1 MNQRVGADQI
11 AHIYGSGRADGRE
24 RIQSGAL
31 LLRLLRYLTPFR
43 LQLMGALVLV
53 IITALVQA
61 IGPALIA
68 RAIDVNITQ
77 KDLQGLTK
85 TMLLLLGVYVVGLAS
100 QSGQGYLIG
109 WIGQRFLA
117 QLRVQIFDKIQSL
130 PLAFFDQNKAGDLMS
145 RLVNDIQTINQLLSQ
160 GITQVI
166 GSVFSL
172 VGIIIAMMVLSLPL
186 AAASFLVLP
195 VMIWVTVL
203 FARRSGVAFRKT
215 RTVLGIVSSELEEE
229 LAGVRVAQAYNRTE
243 ANIQHFAEHNAA
255 NRDVNVQAVIVTS
268 AFTPSIDM
276 LSTLATVIVAAFGG
290 WLVVNNKLQVGIVV
304 AFFIYVQQF
313 FRPIQIISNIYTQ
326 MQSAF
331 AGAERIFDLIDT
343 PLQQKDSPDAQ
354 VLPPIEGRVVFDH
367 VNFSY
372 AAKPD
377 PTNLVLR
384 DINLIAEQGQTIAL
398 VGETGAGKSTMVN
411 LIPRFYDVTSGKML
425 IDGFDTSDVTL
436 ASLRR
441 QIGFV
446 QQDTFLFSGTVADNI
461 RYGRLDATDAEVE
474 EAAKAVSVHD
484 FILSLPDGYKTKL
497 GERGTG
503 LSQGQRQLIAF
514 ARTVLAD
521 ARILI
526 LDEATSNID
535 TYTESLIQNA
545 LKKLLNGRTSFII
558 AHRLSTVRDADL
570 VLVVDKG
577 QIVERGTHDEL
588 LALGGRYAELYQRS
602 VPIDACKLA

>member
-1 MNQRVGADQI
+1 MNQRLAADQI
-11 AHIYGSGRADGRE
+11 THIYGSARGSGQE
-24 RIQSGAL
+24 PIQSGAL
-31 LLRLLRYLTPFR
+31 LRRLLRYLTPYC
-43 LQLMGALVLV
+43 LQLIGALVLV
-53 IITALVQA
+53 IISALVQA

-68 RAIDVNITQ
+68 RAIDLNIIQ
-77 KDLQGLTK
+77 KDYQGLTQ
-85 TMLLLLGVYVVGLAS
+85 TMLLLLGVYIVGLLS

-109 WIGQRFLA
+109 WVGQRFLA
-117 QLRVQIFDKIQSL
+117 LLRIRIFEKIQSL

-172 VGIIIAMMVLSLPL
+172 VGIIIAMFVLSLPL
-186 AAASFLVLP
+186 AAVSFLVLP
-195 VMIWVTVL
+195 VMVWITVL
-203 FARRSGVAFRKT
+203 FARRSGVAFRRT

-229 LAGVRVAQAYNRTE
+229 LTGVRVAQAFNRTE

-290 WLVVNNKLQVGIVV
+290 WLVVNHKIPVGIVV

-343 PLQQKDSPDAQ
+343 PLQQQDSPEAQ
-354 VLPPIEGRVVFDH
+354 VLPAVKGRVVFEH

-372 AAKPD
+372 NVKPD
-377 PTNLVLR
+377 PTNMVLH
-384 DINLIAEQGQTIAL
+384 DINLVAVEGQTIAL
-398 VGETGAGKSTMVN
+398 VGETGAGKSTLVN
-411 LIPRFYDVTSGKML
+411 LIPRFYDVTSGRVM
-425 IDGFDTSDVTL
+425 IDGYDTSDVTL

-461 RYGRLDATDAEVE
+461 RYGRLDATDTEVE

-484 FILSLPDGYKTKL
+484 FILALPEGYKTRL

-545 LKKLLNGRTSFII
+545 LERLLKGRTSFII
-558 AHRLSTVRDADL
+558 AHRLSTIRDADL

-588 LALGGRYAELYQRS
+588 LALGGRYAELYQRQF
-602 VPIDACKLA
+602 P

>member
-1 MNQRVGADQI
+1 MSQRLAADKI
-11 AHIYGSGRADGRE
+11 THIYGSSRGTGQE

-31 LLRLLRYLTPFR
+31 LRRLLSYLTPFR
-43 LQLMGALVLV
+43 MQLIGALVLV
-53 IITALVQA
+53 IISALVQA

-68 RAIDVNITQ
+68 RAIDLNIIL
-77 KDLQGLTK
+77 KDYQGLTQ
-85 TMLLLLGVYVVGLAS
+85 TMLLLLGVYIVGLLS

-109 WIGQRFLA
+109 WVGQRFLA
-117 QLRVQIFDKIQSL
+117 LLRIRIFEKIQSL

-172 VGIIIAMMVLSLPL
+172 VGIIIAMFVLSLPL
-186 AAASFLVLP
+186 AAVSFLVLP
-195 VMIWVTVL
+195 VMVWITVL
-203 FARRSGVAFRKT
+203 FARRSGVAFRRT

-229 LAGVRVAQAYNRTE
+229 LTGVRVAQAFNRTE

-290 WLVVNNKLQVGIVV
+290 WLVVNHKIAVGIVV

-343 PLQQKDSPDAQ
+343 PLQQQDSPEAQ
-354 VLPPIEGRVVFDH
+354 ILPPVEGRVVFEH

-372 AAKPD
+372 NVKPD
-377 PTNLVLR
+377 PTNMVLH
-384 DINLIAEQGQTIAL
+384 DINLVAGEGQTIAL
-398 VGETGAGKSTMVN
+398 VGETGAGKSTLVN
-411 LIPRFYDVTSGKML
+411 LIPRFYDATSGRVM
-425 IDGFDTSDVTL
+425 IDGYDTSEVTL

-461 RYGRLDATDAEVE
+461 RYGRLDATDTEVE

-484 FILSLPDGYKTKL
+484 FILALPEGYKTRL

-535 TYTESLIQNA
+535 TYTEGLIQNA
-545 LKKLLNGRTSFII
+545 LKRLLKSRTSFII
-558 AHRLSTVRDADL
+558 AHRLSTIRDADL

-588 LALGGRYAELYQRS
+588 LALGGRYAELYQRQF
-602 VPIDACKLA
+602 P

>member
-1 MNQRVGADQI
+1 MSQRLAADKI
-11 AHIYGSGRADGRE
+11 THIYGSSRGTGQE

-31 LLRLLRYLTPFR
+31 LRRLLRYLTPFR
-43 LQLMGALVLV
+43 LQLIGALVLV
-53 IITALVQA
+53 IISALVQA

-68 RAIDVNITQ
+68 RAIDLNIIL
-77 KDLQGLTK
+77 KDYQGLTM

-100 QSGQGYLIG
+100 QSGQVYLIG

-172 VGIIIAMMVLSLPL
+172 VGIIIAMFVLSLPL
-186 AAASFLVLP
+186 AAVSFLVLP
-195 VMIWVTVL
+195 VMVWITVL
-203 FARRSGVAFRKT
+203 FARRSGVAFRRT

-229 LAGVRVAQAYNRTE
+229 LTGVRVAQAFNRTE

-290 WLVVNNKLQVGIVV
+290 WLVVNHKIPVGIVV

-343 PLQQKDSPDAQ
+343 PLQQQDSPEAQ
-354 VLPPIEGRVVFDH
+354 VLPPVEGHVVFEH

-372 AAKPD
+372 NVKPD
-377 PTNLVLR
+377 PTNLVLH
-384 DINLIAEQGQTIAL
+384 DINLVAGEGQTIAL
-398 VGETGAGKSTMVN
+398 VGETGAGKSTLVN
-411 LIPRFYDVTSGKML
+411 LIPRFYDVTSGRVM
-425 IDGFDTSDVTL
+425 IDGSDTSELTL
-436 ASLRR
+436 ASLRW

-461 RYGRLDATDAEVE
+461 RYGRLDATDTEVE

-484 FILSLPDGYKTKL
+484 FILALPEGYKTRL

-526 LDEATSNID
+526 L
-535 TYTESLIQNA
+535 
-545 LKKLLNGRTSFII
+545 
-558 AHRLSTVRDADL
+558 
-570 VLVVDKG
+570 VVDNG
-577 QIVERGTHDEL
+577 QIIERGTHDEL
-588 LALGGRYAELYQRS
+588 LALGGRYAELYQRQF
-602 VPIDACKLA
+602 P

>member
-1 MNQRVGADQI
+1 MNQRLAADQKI
-11 AHIYGSGRADGRE
+11 HIYGSAKGNGQE
-24 RIQSGAL
+24 RLQSGAL
-31 LLRLLRYLTPFR
+31 LRRLLHYLAPFR
-43 LQLMGALVLV
+43 MQLLGALVLV

-61 IGPALIA
+61 LGPALIA
-68 RAIDVNITQ
+68 RAIDVNIIQ
-77 KDLQGLTK
+77 KDLQGLTQ
-85 TMLLLLGVYVVGLAS
+85 TMLLLLGVYIVGLLT

-109 WIGQRFLA
+109 WVGQRFLA

-166 GSVFSL
+166 GSLFSL

-203 FARRSGVAFRKT
+203 FARRSGVAFRRT

-229 LAGVRVAQAYNRTE
+229 LAGVRVTQAYNRTE
-243 ANIQHFAEHNAA
+243 ATIQHFAEHNAA

-276 LSTLATVIVAAFGG
+276 LSTLATVIVGAFGG
-290 WLVVNNKLQVGIVV
+290 WLVVSHKIQVGIVV

-343 PLQQKDSPDAQ
+343 PLRQQDSPGAQ
-354 VLPPIEGRVVFDH
+354 ILPPVEGRVVFEH

-377 PTNLVLR
+377 PRNLVLR
-384 DINLIAEQGQTIAL
+384 DINLVADKGQIIAL
-398 VGETGAGKSTMVN
+398 VGETGAGKSTLVN
-411 LIPRFYDVTSGKML
+411 LIPRFYDVTSGKTV
-425 IDGFDTSDVTL
+425 IDGYDINNVTL

-461 RYGRLDATDAEVE
+461 RYGRLDATDTEVE

-484 FILSLPDGYKTKL
+484 FVLALPEGYKTKL

-535 TYTESLIQNA
+535 TYTEGLIQNA
-545 LKKLLNGRTSFII
+545 LKRLLKSRTSFII

-570 VLVVDKG
+570 VLVIDKG

-588 LALGGRYAELYQRS
+588 LALSGRYAELYQRQF
-602 VPIDACKLA
+602 P

>member
-1 MNQRVGADQI
+1 MNQRLAADKI
-11 AHIYGSGRADGRE
+11 THIYGSSRGTGQE

-31 LLRLLRYLTPFR
+31 LRRLLRYLAPFR
-43 LQLMGALVLV
+43 LQLLGALVLV
-53 IITALVQA
+53 IISALVQA

-68 RAIDVNITQ
+68 RAIDLNIIQ
-77 KDLQGLTK
+77 KDYQGLTQ
-85 TMLLLLGVYVVGLAS
+85 TMLLLLGVYIVGLLS

-109 WIGQRFLA
+109 WVGQRFLA
-117 QLRVQIFDKIQSL
+117 LLRIRIFEKIQSL

-172 VGIIIAMMVLSLPL
+172 VGIIIAMFVLSLPL
-186 AAASFLVLP
+186 AAVSFLVLP
-195 VMIWVTVL
+195 VMVWITVL
-203 FARRSGVAFRKT
+203 FARRSGVAFRRT

-229 LAGVRVAQAYNRTE
+229 LTGVRVAQAYNRTE

-276 LSTLATVIVAAFGG
+276 LSTLATVIVGAFGG
-290 WLVVNNKLQVGIVV
+290 WLVVNHKIPVGIVV

-343 PLQQKDSPDAQ
+343 PLQQQDSPEAQ
-354 VLPPIEGRVVFDH
+354 ILPPVKGRVVFEH

-372 AAKPD
+372 NVKPD
-377 PTNLVLR
+377 PTNMVLH
-384 DINLIAEQGQTIAL
+384 DINLVAGEGQTIAL
-398 VGETGAGKSTMVN
+398 VGETGAGKSTLVN
-411 LIPRFYDVTSGKML
+411 LIPRFYDVTSGRVM
-425 IDGFDTSDVTL
+425 IDGYDTSEVTL

-461 RYGRLDATDAEVE
+461 RYGRLDATDTEVE

-484 FILSLPDGYKTKL
+484 FILALPEGYKTRL

-535 TYTESLIQNA
+535 TYTEGLIQNA
-545 LKKLLNGRTSFII
+545 LKRLLKGRTSFII
-558 AHRLSTVRDADL
+558 AHRLSTIRYADL

-588 LALGGRYAELYQRS
+588 LALGGRYAELYQRQL
-602 VPIDACKLA
+602 P

>member
-1 MNQRVGADQI
+1 MNQRLAADQKT
-11 AHIYGSGRADGRE
+11 HIYGSERGTGQE

-31 LLRLLRYLTPFR
+31 LRRLLRYLTPFR
-43 LQLMGALVLV
+43 LQLIGALVLV
-53 IITALVQA
+53 IISALVQA

-68 RAIDVNITQ
+68 RAIDLNIIQ
-77 KDLQGLTK
+77 KDYQGLTQ
-85 TMLLLLGVYVVGLAS
+85 TMLLLLGVYIVGLLS

-109 WIGQRFLA
+109 WVGQRFLA
-117 QLRVQIFDKIQSL
+117 LLRIRIFEKIQSL

-172 VGIIIAMMVLSLPL
+172 VGIIIAMFVLSLPL
-186 AAASFLVLP
+186 AAVSFLVLP
-195 VMIWVTVL
+195 VMVWITVL
-203 FARRSGVAFRKT
+203 FARRSGVAFRRT

-229 LAGVRVAQAYNRTE
+229 LTGVRVAQAFNRTE

-290 WLVVNNKLQVGIVV
+290 WLVVNHKIAVGIVV

-343 PLQQKDSPDAQ
+343 PLQQKDSPEAQ
-354 VLPPIEGRVVFDH
+354 VLPPVEGHVVFEH

-372 AAKPD
+372 NVKPD
-377 PTNLVLR
+377 PTNLVLH
-384 DINLIAEQGQTIAL
+384 DINLVAGEGQTIAL
-398 VGETGAGKSTMVN
+398 VGETGAGKSTLVN
-411 LIPRFYDVTSGKML
+411 LIPRFYDVTSGRVM
-425 IDGFDTSDVTL
+425 IDGYDTSEVTL

-461 RYGRLDATDAEVE
+461 RYGRLDATDTEVE

-484 FILSLPDGYKTKL
+484 FILALPEGYKTRL

-521 ARILI
+521 TRILI

-535 TYTESLIQNA
+535 TYTEGLIQNA
-545 LKKLLNGRTSFII
+545 LKRLLKSRTSFII
-558 AHRLSTVRDADL
+558 AHRLSTIRDADL
-570 VLVVDKG
+570 VLVVNKG
-577 QIVERGTHDEL
+577 QIIERGTHDEL
-588 LALGGRYAELYQRS
+588 LALGGRYAELYQRQF
-602 VPIDACKLA
+602 P

>member
-11 AHIYGSGRADGRE
+11 AHIYGSGRVDGQE
-24 RIQSGAL
+24 RIQSGTL

-43 LQLMGALVLV
+43 LQLLGALVL
-53 IITALVQA
+53 IIISALVQA

-77 KDLQGLTK
+77 KDLQGLTM

-100 QSGQGYLIG
+100 QSGQVYLIG

-195 VMIWVTVL
+195 VMIWLTVL

-290 WLVVNNKLQVGIVV
+290 WLVVSHKIQVGIVV

-343 PLQQKDSPDAQ
+343 PLQQKDSPKAQ
-354 VLPPIEGRVVFDH
+354 ILPPIEGRVVFDH

-377 PTNLVLR
+377 PTNLVLH
-384 DINLIAEQGQTIAL
+384 DINLVAEQGQTIAL

-411 LIPRFYDVTSGKML
+411 LIPRFYDVTSGKVL

-484 FILSLPDGYKTKL
+484 FILALPDGYKTKL

-535 TYTESLIQNA
+535 TYTEGLIQNA
-545 LKKLLNGRTSFII
+545 LKRLLKGRTSFII
-558 AHRLSTVRDADL
+558 AHRLSTIRDADL
-570 VLVVDKG
+570 VFVVDKG

-588 LALGGRYAELYQRS
+588 LALGGRYAELYQRQF
-602 VPIDACKLA
+602 P

>member
-24 RIQSGAL
+24 RIQSGTL

-43 LQLMGALVLV
+43 MQLLGALILV

-61 IGPALIA
+61 TGPALIA
-68 RAIDVNITQ
+68 RAIDVNIIQ
-77 KDLQGLTK
+77 KDLPGLTE
-85 TMLLLLGVYVVGLAS
+85 TMLLLLGVYVVGLMS

-109 WIGQRFLA
+109 WVGQRFLS
-117 QLRVQIFDKIQSL
+117 QLRVDIFDKIQSL

-172 VGIIIAMMVLSLPL
+172 VGIIIAMIVLSFPL
-186 AAASFLVLP
+186 AIASFLVLP

-203 FARRSGVAFRKT
+203 FARRSGAAFRKT

-229 LAGVRVAQAYNRTE
+229 LAGVRVTQAYNRTE
-243 ANIQHFAEHNAA
+243 ATIQHFAEHNAA
-255 NRDVNVQAVIVTS
+255 NRDVNVQAVIITS

-290 WLVVNNKLQVGIVV
+290 WLVVSHQLQVGIVV

-343 PLQQKDSPDAQ
+343 PLQQKDSPKAQ
-354 VLPPIEGRVVFDH
+354 ILPPIEGRVVFDH

-372 AAKPD
+372 ADKPD

-384 DINLIAEQGQTIAL
+384 DINLDAGQGQTIAL
-398 VGETGAGKSTMVN
+398 VGETGAGKSSMVN
-411 LIPRFYDVTSGKML
+411 LIPRFYDVTSGKIK
-425 IDGFDTSDVTL
+425 IDGFDTSNVTL

-441 QIGFV
+441 QLGFV

-461 RYGRLDATDAEVE
+461 RFGRLDATDAEVE

-545 LKKLLNGRTSFII
+545 LKILLKGRTSFII

-588 LALGGRYAELYQRS
+588 LALGGRYAELYQRQY
-602 VPIDACKLA
+602 P

>member
-1 MNQRVGADQI
+1 MNQRASADQI
-11 AHIYGSGRADGRE
+11 AHIYGSGKTDGRE
-24 RIQSGAL
+24 RIQSGKL
-31 LLRLLRYLTPFR
+31 LLRLLRYLTHFR
-43 LQLMGALVLV
+43 LQLLGALILI

-61 IGPALIA
+61 LGPALIA
-68 RAIDVNITQ
+68 RAIDVNISQ
-77 KDLQGLTK
+77 KDLLGLTR
-85 TMLLLLGVYVVGLAS
+85 TMLLLLGVYIVGLMS

-109 WIGQRFLA
+109 WVGQRFLS
-117 QLRVQIFDKIQSL
+117 QLRVDIFDKIQSF

-172 VGIIIAMMVLSLPL
+172 VGIIIAMVVLSLPL

-243 ANIQHFAEHNAA
+243 ATIQHFSEHNAA

-276 LSTLATVIVAAFGG
+276 LSTIATVTVAAFGG
-290 WLVVNNKLQVGIVV
+290 WLVISHKLQVGIVV

-343 PLQQKDSPDAQ
+343 PLQQKDSPQAQ
-354 VLPPIEGRVVFDH
+354 ILPPIQGRVVYDH

-372 AAKPD
+372 ATKPD

-384 DINLIAEQGQTIAL
+384 DINLVAEPGQTIAL

-411 LIPRFYDVTSGKML
+411 LIPRFYDVTSGKLL
-425 IDGFDTSDVTL
+425 IDGFDTSEVTL

-461 RYGRLDATDAEVE
+461 RFGRLDATDNEVE

-484 FILSLPDGYKTKL
+484 FIHSLPDGYKTKL

-526 LDEATSNID
+526 LDEATSNVD
-535 TYTESLIQNA
+535 TYTESLIQKA
-545 LKKLLNGRTSFII
+545 LNKLLEDRTSFII

-588 LALGGRYAELYQRS
+588 LALGGRYAELFQRQF
-602 VPIDACKLA
+602 L

>member
-1 MNQRVGADQI
+1 MSQRLAADKI
-11 AHIYGSGRADGRE
+11 THIYGSSRGTGQE

-31 LLRLLRYLTPFR
+31 LRRLLRYLTPFR
-43 LQLMGALVLV
+43 LQLIGALVLV
-53 IITALVQA
+53 IISALVQA

-68 RAIDVNITQ
+68 RAIDLNIIL
-77 KDLQGLTK
+77 KDYQGLTQ
-85 TMLLLLGVYVVGLAS
+85 TMLLLLGVYIVGLLS

-109 WIGQRFLA
+109 WVGQRFLA
-117 QLRVQIFDKIQSL
+117 LLRIRIFEKIQSL

-172 VGIIIAMMVLSLPL
+172 VGIIIAMFVLSLPL
-186 AAASFLVLP
+186 AAVSFLVLP
-195 VMIWVTVL
+195 VMVWITVL
-203 FARRSGVAFRKT
+203 FARRSGVAFRRT

-229 LAGVRVAQAYNRTE
+229 LTGVRVAQAFNRTE

-290 WLVVNNKLQVGIVV
+290 WLVVNHKIPVGIVV

-343 PLQQKDSPDAQ
+343 PLQQQDSPEAQ
-354 VLPPIEGRVVFDH
+354 ILPPVEGRVVFEH

-372 AAKPD
+372 NVKPD
-377 PTNLVLR
+377 PTNMVLH
-384 DINLIAEQGQTIAL
+384 DINLVAGEGQTIAL
-398 VGETGAGKSTMVN
+398 VGETGAGKSTLVN
-411 LIPRFYDVTSGKML
+411 LIPRFYDVTSGRVM
-425 IDGFDTSDVTL
+425 IDGYDTSEVTL

-461 RYGRLDATDAEVE
+461 RYGRLDATDTEVE

-484 FILSLPDGYKTKL
+484 FILALPEGYKTRL

-535 TYTESLIQNA
+535 TYTEGLIQNA
-545 LKKLLNGRTSFII
+545 LKRLLKGRTSFII
-558 AHRLSTVRDADL
+558 AHRLSTIRDADL

-577 QIVERGTHDEL
+577 QIIERGTHDEL
-588 LALGGRYAELYQRS
+588 LALGGRYAELYQRQF
-602 VPIDACKLA
+602 P

>member
-1 MNQRVGADQI
+1 MNQRVAADQI
-11 AHIYGSGRADGRE
+11 AHIYGSGKGAGQE

-31 LLRLLRYLTPFR
+31 LLRLLRYLAPFR
-43 LQLMGALVLV
+43 LQLLGALVLV

-77 KDLQGLTK
+77 KDFYGLTQ
-85 TMLLLLGVYVVGLAS
+85 TMLLLLGVYIVGLVS

-109 WIGQRFLA
+109 WVGQRFLA

-172 VGIIIAMMVLSLPL
+172 VGIIIAMLVLSLPL
-186 AAASFLVLP
+186 AVASFLVLP

-203 FARRSGVAFRKT
+203 FARRSGVAFRRT

-255 NRDVNVQAVIVTS
+255 NRDVNVHAVIVTS

-290 WLVVNNKLQVGIVV
+290 WLVVSHKIPIGIVV

-343 PLQQKDSPDAQ
+343 PQRQQDSPEAQ
-354 VLPPIEGRVVFDH
+354 ILPTVEGRVVFEH

-372 AAKPD
+372 DAIPD
-377 PTNLVLR
+377 PTNLVLH
-384 DINLIAEQGQTIAL
+384 DINLVAEEGQTIAL
-398 VGETGAGKSTMVN
+398 VGETGAGKSTLVN
-411 LIPRFYDVTSGKML
+411 LIPRFYDVTSGKVL
-425 IDGFDTSDVTL
+425 IDGYDTSEVTL

-461 RYGRLDATDAEVE
+461 RYGRLDATDVEVE

-484 FILSLPDGYKTKL
+484 FILALPEGYKTKL

-514 ARTVLAD
+514 ARTVLAE

-535 TYTESLIQNA
+535 TYTEGLIQNA
-545 LKKLLNGRTSFII
+545 LKRLLKGRTTFII

-588 LALGGRYAELYQRS
+588 LALEGRYAELYQRQF
-602 VPIDACKLA
+602 P

>member
-1 MNQRVGADQI
+1 MNQRLAADQKT
-11 AHIYGSGRADGRE
+11 HIYGSARGTGQE
-24 RIQSGAL
+24 RIQSGVL
-31 LLRLLRYLTPFR
+31 LRRLLRYLAPFR
-43 LQLMGALVLV
+43 LQLLGALVLV

-77 KDLQGLTK
+77 KDFQGLTQ
-85 TMLLLLGVYVVGLAS
+85 TMLLLLGVYIVGLVS

-109 WIGQRFLA
+109 RVGQRFLA
-117 QLRVQIFDKIQSL
+117 QLRIQIFDKIQSL

-172 VGIIIAMMVLSLPL
+172 VGIIIAMVVLSLPL
-186 AAASFLVLP
+186 AAVSFLVLP
-195 VMIWVTVL
+195 VMIWITVL
-203 FARRSGVAFRKT
+203 FARRSGVAFRRT

-229 LAGVRVAQAYNRTE
+229 LAGVRVAQAFNRTE

-276 LSTLATVIVAAFGG
+276 LSTLATTIVAAFGG
-290 WLVVNNKLQVGIVV
+290 WLVVNHKIPIGIVV

-343 PLQQKDSPDAQ
+343 PLKQQDSPVAQ
-354 VLPPIEGRVVFDH
+354 ILPPVEGRVVFEH

-372 AAKPD
+372 DPKPD
-377 PTNLVLR
+377 STNLVLR
-384 DINLIAEQGQTIAL
+384 DINLIAEVGQTIAL
-398 VGETGAGKSTMVN
+398 VGETGAGKSTLVN
-411 LIPRFYDVTSGKML
+411 LIPRFYDVTSGSVM
-425 IDGFDTSDVTL
+425 IDGNDVRDVTL

-441 QIGFV
+441 QVGFV

-461 RYGRLDATDAEVE
+461 RYGRLDATDTEVE

-484 FILSLPDGYKTKL
+484 FITALPDGYKTRL

-535 TYTESLIQNA
+535 TYTEGLIQDA
-545 LKKLLNGRTSFII
+545 LKRLLQGRTSFII

-577 QIVERGTHDEL
+577 QIVERGTHNEL
-588 LALGGRYAELYQRS
+588 LALGGRYAELYQRQF
-602 VPIDACKLA
+602 P

>member
-1 MNQRVGADQI
+1 MNQRLAADQI
-11 AHIYGSGRADGRE
+11 THIYGSARGTGQE

-31 LLRLLRYLTPFR
+31 LRRLLRYLTPFR
-43 LQLMGALVLV
+43 LQLIGALVLV
-53 IITALVQA
+53 IISALVQA

-68 RAIDVNITQ
+68 RAIDSNILQ
-77 KDLQGLTK
+77 KDYQGLTQ
-85 TMLLLLGVYVVGLAS
+85 TMLLLLGVYIVGLMS

-109 WIGQRFLA
+109 WVGQRFLA
-117 QLRVQIFDKIQSL
+117 LLRNRIFEKIQSL

-172 VGIIIAMMVLSLPL
+172 VGILIAMVVLSLPL
-186 AAASFLVLP
+186 AAVSFLVLP
-195 VMIWVTVL
+195 VMIWITVV
-203 FARRSGVAFRKT
+203 FARRSGVAFRRT

-290 WLVVNNKLQVGIVV
+290 WLVVNHKIAVGIVV

-343 PLQQKDSPDAQ
+343 PLQQQDSPEAQ
-354 VLPPIEGRVVFDH
+354 ILPPVEGHVVFEH

-372 AAKPD
+372 NVKPD
-377 PTNLVLR
+377 PTNLVLH
-384 DINLIAEQGQTIAL
+384 DINLVAGAGQTIAL
-398 VGETGAGKSTMVN
+398 VGETGAGKSTLVN
-411 LIPRFYDVTSGKML
+411 LIPRFYDVTSGKVM
-425 IDGFDTSDVTL
+425 IDGSDTSEVTL

-446 QQDTFLFSGTVADNI
+446 QQDTYLFSGTVADNI
-461 RYGRLDATDAEVE
+461 RYGRLDATDTEVE

-484 FILSLPDGYKTKL
+484 FILALPEGYKTRL

-535 TYTESLIQNA
+535 TYTEGLIQNA
-545 LKKLLNGRTSFII
+545 LKRLLKGRTSSII
-558 AHRLSTVRDADL
+558 AHRLSTIRDADL

-588 LALGGRYAELYQRS
+588 LALGGRYAELYQRQF
-602 VPIDACKLA
+602 P

>member
-85 TMLLLLGVYVVGLAS
+85 TMLLLLGVYLVGLVS

-109 WIGQRFLA
+109 WVGQRFLA

-343 PLQQKDSPDAQ
+343 PLQQKDSPNAQ

-384 DINLIAEQGQTIAL
+384 DINLLARQGQTIAL

-411 LIPRFYDVTSGKML
+411 LIPRFYDVTSGKVL

-474 EAAKAVSVHD
+474 DAAKAVSVHD

-588 LALGGRYAELYQRS
+588 LALGGRYAELYQRQF
-602 VPIDACKLA
+602 P

>member
-1 MNQRVGADQI
+1 MNQRLAADQKT
-11 AHIYGSGRADGRE
+11 HIYGSARGTGQE

-31 LLRLLRYLTPFR
+31 LRRLLRYLTPFR
-43 LQLMGALVLV
+43 LQLIGALVLV
-53 IITALVQA
+53 IISALVQA

-68 RAIDVNITQ
+68 RAIDLNIIQ
-77 KDLQGLTK
+77 KDYQGLTQ
-85 TMLLLLGVYVVGLAS
+85 TMLLLLGVYIVGLLS

-109 WIGQRFLA
+109 WVGQRFLA
-117 QLRVQIFDKIQSL
+117 LLRIRIFEKIQSL

-172 VGIIIAMMVLSLPL
+172 VGIIIAMFVLSLPL
-186 AAASFLVLP
+186 AAVSFLVLP
-195 VMIWVTVL
+195 VMVWITVL
-203 FARRSGVAFRKT
+203 FARRSGVAFRRT

-229 LAGVRVAQAYNRTE
+229 LTGVRVAQAFNRTE

-290 WLVVNNKLQVGIVV
+290 WLVVNHKIAVGIVV

-343 PLQQKDSPDAQ
+343 PLQQQDSPEAQ
-354 VLPPIEGRVVFDH
+354 ILPPVKGHVVFEH

-372 AAKPD
+372 NVKPD
-377 PTNLVLR
+377 PTNLVLH
-384 DINLIAEQGQTIAL
+384 DINLVAGEGQTIAL
-398 VGETGAGKSTMVN
+398 VGETGAGKSTLVN
-411 LIPRFYDVTSGKML
+411 LIPRFYDVTSGRVM
-425 IDGFDTSDVTL
+425 IDGNDTSEVTL

-446 QQDTFLFSGTVADNI
+446 QQDTYLFSGTVADNI

-484 FILSLPDGYKTKL
+484 FILALPEGYKTRL

-535 TYTESLIQNA
+535 TYTEGLIQNA
-545 LKKLLNGRTSFII
+545 LKRLLKGRTSFII
-558 AHRLSTVRDADL
+558 AHRLSTIRDADL

-577 QIVERGTHDEL
+577 QIIERGTHDEL
-588 LALGGRYAELYQRS
+588 LALGGRYAELYQRQF
-602 VPIDACKLA
+602 P

>member
-1 MNQRVGADQI
+1 MNQRAGADQI
-11 AHIYGSGRADGRE
+11 AHIYGSERADGRE

-85 TMLLLLGVYVVGLAS
+85 TMLLLLGVYLVGLAS

-109 WIGQRFLA
+109 LVGQKFLA

-130 PLAFFDQNKAGDLMS
+130 PLVFFDQNKAGDLMS

-172 VGIIIAMMVLSLPL
+172 VGIIIAMMVLSFPL
-186 AAASFLVLP
+186 AVASFLVLP
-195 VMIWVTVL
+195 VMVWVTVL

-243 ANIQHFAEHNAA
+243 SNIQHFAEHNAA

-384 DINLIAEQGQTIAL
+384 DINLIAKQGQTIAL

-411 LIPRFYDVTSGKML
+411 LIPRFYDVTSGKIL

-474 EAAKAVSVHD
+474 DAAKAVSVHD

-588 LALGGRYAELYQRS
+588 LALGGRYAELYQRQF
-602 VPIDACKLA
+602 P

>member
-11 AHIYGSGRADGRE
+11 AHIYGSARADGQE

-31 LLRLLRYLTPFR
+31 LLRLLRYLTSFR

-77 KDLQGLTK
+77 KDIQGLTK
-85 TMLLLLGVYVVGLAS
+85 TMLLLLGVYLVGLAS
-100 QSGQGYLIG
+100 QSGQVYLIG

-117 QLRVQIFDKIQSL
+117 QLRVQIFDKIESL
-130 PLAFFDQNKAGDLMS
+130 PLVFFDQNKAGDLMS

-290 WLVVNNKLQVGIVV
+290 WLVVSQKLQVGIVV

-343 PLQQKDSPDAQ
+343 PLQQKDSSNAQ
-354 VLPPIEGRVVFDH
+354 ILPPIEGRVVFDH

-398 VGETGAGKSTMVN
+398 IGETGAGKSTMVN
-411 LIPRFYDVTSGKML
+411 LVPRFYDVASGKVL
-425 IDGFDTSDVTL
+425 VDGFDTSDVTL

-446 QQDTFLFSGTVADNI
+446 QQDTFLFSGTVANNI

-474 EAAKAVSVHD
+474 DAAKTVSVHD
-484 FILSLPDGYKTKL
+484 FILSLPEGYKTKL

-545 LKKLLNGRTSFII
+545 LKKLLKGRTSFII
-558 AHRLSTVRDADL
+558 AHRLSTVRDADM
-570 VLVVDKG
+570 VLVVDQG

-588 LALGGRYAELYQRS
+588 LALGGRYAELYNRQF
-602 VPIDACKLA
+602 P

>member
-1 MNQRVGADQI
+1 MNQRLAADQI
-11 AHIYGSGRADGRE
+11 THIYGSARGTGQE
-24 RIQSGAL
+24 RIQSGVL
-31 LLRLLRYLTPFR
+31 LRRLLRYLAPFR
-43 LQLMGALVLV
+43 LQLLGALVLV

-77 KDLQGLTK
+77 KDFQGLTQ
-85 TMLLLLGVYVVGLAS
+85 TMLLLLGVYIVGLVS

-109 WIGQRFLA
+109 RVGQRFLA
-117 QLRVQIFDKIQSL
+117 QLRIQIFDKIQSL

-172 VGIIIAMMVLSLPL
+172 VGIIIAMVVLSLPL
-186 AAASFLVLP
+186 AAVSFLVLP
-195 VMIWVTVL
+195 VMIWITVL
-203 FARRSGVAFRKT
+203 FARRSGVAFRRT

-229 LAGVRVAQAYNRTE
+229 LAGVRVAQAFNRTE

-276 LSTLATVIVAAFGG
+276 LSTLATTIVAAFGG
-290 WLVVNNKLQVGIVV
+290 WLVVNHKIPIGIVV

-343 PLQQKDSPDAQ
+343 PLKQQDSPVAQ
-354 VLPPIEGRVVFDH
+354 ILPPVEGRVVFEH

-372 AAKPD
+372 DPKPD
-377 PTNLVLR
+377 STNLVLR
-384 DINLIAEQGQTIAL
+384 DINLIAEVGQTIAL
-398 VGETGAGKSTMVN
+398 VGETGAGKSTLVN
-411 LIPRFYDVTSGKML
+411 LIPRFYDVTSGSVM
-425 IDGFDTSDVTL
+425 IDGNDVRDVTL

-441 QIGFV
+441 QVGFV

-461 RYGRLDATDAEVE
+461 RYGRLDATDTEVE

-484 FILSLPDGYKTKL
+484 FITALPDGYKTRL

-535 TYTESLIQNA
+535 TYTEGLIQDA
-545 LKKLLNGRTSFII
+545 LKRLLQGRTSFII

-577 QIVERGTHDEL
+577 QIVERGTHNEL
-588 LALGGRYAELYQRS
+588 LALGGRYAELYQRQF
-602 VPIDACKLA
+602 P

>member
-1 MNQRVGADQI
+1 MNQRLAADKI
-11 AHIYGSGRADGRE
+11 THIYGSARGTGQE

-31 LLRLLRYLTPFR
+31 LRRLLRYLTPFR
-43 LQLMGALVLV
+43 LQLIGALVLV
-53 IITALVQA
+53 IISALVQA

-68 RAIDVNITQ
+68 RAIDLNIIQ
-77 KDLQGLTK
+77 KDYQGLTQ
-85 TMLLLLGVYVVGLAS
+85 TMLLLLGVYIVGLLS

-109 WIGQRFLA
+109 WVGQRFLA
-117 QLRVQIFDKIQSL
+117 LLRIRIFEKIQSL

-172 VGIIIAMMVLSLPL
+172 VGIIIAMFVLSLPL
-186 AAASFLVLP
+186 AAVSFLVLP
-195 VMIWVTVL
+195 VMVWITVL
-203 FARRSGVAFRKT
+203 FARRSGVAFRRT

-229 LAGVRVAQAYNRTE
+229 LTGVRVAQAFNRTE

-276 LSTLATVIVAAFGG
+276 LSTLATVIVAVFGG
-290 WLVVNNKLQVGIVV
+290 WLVVNHKIAIGIVV

-343 PLQQKDSPDAQ
+343 PLQQQDSPEAQ
-354 VLPPIEGRVVFDH
+354 ILPPVEGNVVFEH

-372 AAKPD
+372 NVKPD
-377 PTNLVLR
+377 PTNLVLH
-384 DINLIAEQGQTIAL
+384 DINLIAREGQTIAL
-398 VGETGAGKSTMVN
+398 VGETGAGKSTLVN
-411 LIPRFYDVTSGKML
+411 LIPRFYDVTSGRVM
-425 IDGFDTSDVTL
+425 IDGSDTSEVTL

-461 RYGRLDATDAEVE
+461 RYGRLDATDTEVE

-484 FILSLPDGYKTKL
+484 FILALPEGYKTRL

-535 TYTESLIQNA
+535 TYTEGLIQNA
-545 LKKLLNGRTSFII
+545 LKRLLKGRTSFII
-558 AHRLSTVRDADL
+558 AHRLSTIRDADL

-577 QIVERGTHDEL
+577 QIIERGTHDEL
-588 LALGGRYAELYQRS
+588 LALGGRYAELYQRQF
-602 VPIDACKLA
+602 P

>member
-1 MNQRVGADQI
+1 MSQRLAADKI
-11 AHIYGSGRADGRE
+11 THIYGSSRGTGQE

-31 LLRLLRYLTPFR
+31 LRRLLRYLTPFR
-43 LQLMGALVLV
+43 LQLIGALVLV
-53 IITALVQA
+53 IISALVQA

-68 RAIDVNITQ
+68 RAIDLNIIL
-77 KDLQGLTK
+77 KDYQGLTQ
-85 TMLLLLGVYVVGLAS
+85 TMLLLLGVYIVGLLS

-109 WIGQRFLA
+109 WVGQRFLA
-117 QLRVQIFDKIQSL
+117 LLRIRIFEKIQSL

-172 VGIIIAMMVLSLPL
+172 VGIIIAMFVLSLPL
-186 AAASFLVLP
+186 AAVSFLVLP
-195 VMIWVTVL
+195 VMVWITVL
-203 FARRSGVAFRKT
+203 FARRSGVAFRRT

-229 LAGVRVAQAYNRTE
+229 LTGVRVAQAFNRTE

-290 WLVVNNKLQVGIVV
+290 WLVVNHKIPVGIVV

-343 PLQQKDSPDAQ
+343 PLQQQDSPEAQ
-354 VLPPIEGRVVFDH
+354 VLPPVEGHVVFEH

-372 AAKPD
+372 NVKPD
-377 PTNLVLR
+377 PTNMVLH
-384 DINLIAEQGQTIAL
+384 DINLVAGEGQTIAL
-398 VGETGAGKSTMVN
+398 VGETGAGKSTLVN
-411 LIPRFYDVTSGKML
+411 LIPRFYDVTSGRVM
-425 IDGFDTSDVTL
+425 IDGYDTSDVTL

-461 RYGRLDATDAEVE
+461 RYGRLDATDTEVE

-484 FILSLPDGYKTKL
+484 FILALPEGYKTRL

-535 TYTESLIQNA
+535 TYTEGLIQNA
-545 LKKLLNGRTSFII
+545 LKRLLKSRTSFII
-558 AHRLSTVRDADL
+558 AHRLSTIRDADL

-588 LALGGRYAELYQRS
+588 LALGGRYAELYQRQF
-602 VPIDACKLA
+602 P

>member
-1 MNQRVGADQI
+1 MSQRLAADKI
-11 AHIYGSGRADGRE
+11 THIYGSSRGTGQE

-31 LLRLLRYLTPFR
+31 LRRLLRYLTPFR
-43 LQLMGALVLV
+43 LQLIGALVLV
-53 IITALVQA
+53 IISALVQA

-68 RAIDVNITQ
+68 RAIDLNIIL
-77 KDLQGLTK
+77 KDYQGLTQ
-85 TMLLLLGVYVVGLAS
+85 TMLLLLGVYIVGLLS

-109 WIGQRFLA
+109 WVGQRFLA
-117 QLRVQIFDKIQSL
+117 LLRIRIFEKIQSL

-172 VGIIIAMMVLSLPL
+172 VGIIIAMFVLSLPL
-186 AAASFLVLP
+186 AAVSFLVLP
-195 VMIWVTVL
+195 VMVWITVL
-203 FARRSGVAFRKT
+203 FARRSGVAFRRT

-229 LAGVRVAQAYNRTE
+229 LTGVRVAQAFNRTE

-290 WLVVNNKLQVGIVV
+290 WLVVNHKIPVGIVV

-343 PLQQKDSPDAQ
+343 PLQQQDSPEAQ
-354 VLPPIEGRVVFDH
+354 VLPPVEGHVVFEH

-372 AAKPD
+372 NVKPD
-377 PTNLVLR
+377 PTNLVLH
-384 DINLIAEQGQTIAL
+384 DINLVAGEGQTIAL
-398 VGETGAGKSTMVN
+398 VGETGAGKSTLVN
-411 LIPRFYDVTSGKML
+411 LIPRFYDVTSGRVM
-425 IDGFDTSDVTL
+425 IDGYDTSEVTL

-461 RYGRLDATDAEVE
+461 RYGRLDATDTEVE

-484 FILSLPDGYKTKL
+484 FILALPEGYKTRL

-535 TYTESLIQNA
+535 TYTEGLIQNA
-545 LKKLLNGRTSFII
+545 LKRLLKGRTSFII
-558 AHRLSTVRDADL
+558 AHRLSTIRDADL

-588 LALGGRYAELYQRS
+588 LALGGRYAELYQRQF
-602 VPIDACKLA
+602 P

>member
-11 AHIYGSGRADGRE
+11 AHIYGSGRADGRD

-43 LQLMGALVLV
+43 LQLLCALVLV
-53 IITALVQA
+53 VITALVQA

-77 KDLQGLTK
+77 KDLPGLTK
-85 TMLLLLGVYVVGLAS
+85 TMLLLLGIYVIGLMS

-109 WIGQRFLA
+109 RVGQRFLS
-117 QLRVQIFDKIQSL
+117 QLRVDIFDKIQSL
-130 PLAFFDQNKAGDLMS
+130 PLVFFDQNKAGDLMS
-145 RLVNDIQTINQLLSQ
+145 RLINDIQTINQLLSQ

-186 AAASFLVLP
+186 AVASFLVLP
-195 VMIWVTVL
+195 VMIWFTVL

-243 ANIQHFAEHNAA
+243 ATIQHFAEHNAA

-276 LSTLATVIVAAFGG
+276 LSTFATVIVAAFGG
-290 WLVVNNKLQVGIVV
+290 WLVVSHRLQVGIVV

-343 PLQQKDSPDAQ
+343 PLQQKDSPKAQ
-354 VLPPIEGRVVFDH
+354 ILPQIEGRVVYDH

-377 PTNLVLR
+377 PTNLVLH
-384 DINLIAEQGQTIAL
+384 DINLVVEQGQTIAL

-411 LIPRFYDVTSGKML
+411 LIPRFYDVTGGKML

-461 RYGRLDATDAEVE
+461 RYGRLDAKDAEVE

-484 FILSLPDGYKTKL
+484 FILTLPDGYKTKL

-545 LKKLLNGRTSFII
+545 LKKLLKDRTSFII
-558 AHRLSTVRDADL
+558 AHRLSTVHDADL

-588 LALGGRYAELYQRS
+588 LALGGRYAELYQRQF
-602 VPIDACKLA
+602 P

>member
-1 MNQRVGADQI
+1 
-11 AHIYGSGRADGRE
+11 
-24 RIQSGAL
+24 
-31 LLRLLRYLTPFR
+31 
-43 LQLMGALVLV
+43 
-53 IITALVQA
+53 
-61 IGPALIA
+61 
-68 RAIDVNITQ
+68 
-77 KDLQGLTK
+77 
-85 TMLLLLGVYVVGLAS
+85 
-100 QSGQGYLIG
+100 
-109 WIGQRFLA
+109 
-117 QLRVQIFDKIQSL
+117 
-130 PLAFFDQNKAGDLMS
+130 
-145 RLVNDIQTINQLLSQ
+145 
-160 GITQVI
+160 
-166 GSVFSL
+166 
-172 VGIIIAMMVLSLPL
+172 
-186 AAASFLVLP
+186 
-195 VMIWVTVL
+195 
-203 FARRSGVAFRKT
+203 
-215 RTVLGIVSSELEEE
+215 
-229 LAGVRVAQAYNRTE
+229 
-243 ANIQHFAEHNAA
+243 
-255 NRDVNVQAVIVTS
+255 
-268 AFTPSIDM
+268 
-276 LSTLATVIVAAFGG
+276 
-290 WLVVNNKLQVGIVV
+290 
-304 AFFIYVQQF
+304 
-313 FRPIQIISNIYTQ
+313 

-343 PLQQKDSPDAQ
+343 PLQQKDSPEAQ
-354 VLPPIEGRVVFDH
+354 ILPPIEGRVVFDH

-384 DINLIAEQGQTIAL
+384 DINLVAEQGQTIAL

-411 LIPRFYDVTSGKML
+411 LIPRFYDVTSGKVL

-484 FILSLPDGYKTKL
+484 FILALPDGYKTKL

-535 TYTESLIQNA
+535 TYTEGLIQNA
-545 LKKLLNGRTSFII
+545 LKRLLKGRTSFII
-558 AHRLSTVRDADL
+558 AHRLSTIRDADL
-570 VLVVDKG
+570 VFVVDKG

-588 LALGGRYAELYQRS
+588 LALGGRYAELYQRQF
-602 VPIDACKLA
+602 P

>member
-1 MNQRVGADQI
+1 MNQRLAADKI
-11 AHIYGSGRADGRE
+11 THIYGSSRGTGQE

-31 LLRLLRYLTPFR
+31 LRRLLRYLTPFR
-43 LQLMGALVLV
+43 LQLIGALVLV
-53 IITALVQA
+53 IISALVQA

-68 RAIDVNITQ
+68 RAIDLNIIL
-77 KDLQGLTK
+77 KDYQGLTQ
-85 TMLLLLGVYVVGLAS
+85 TMLLLLGVYIVGLLS

-109 WIGQRFLA
+109 WVGQRFLA
-117 QLRVQIFDKIQSL
+117 LLRIRIFEKIQSL

-172 VGIIIAMMVLSLPL
+172 VGIIIAMFVLSLPL
-186 AAASFLVLP
+186 AAVSFLVLP
-195 VMIWVTVL
+195 VMVWITVL
-203 FARRSGVAFRKT
+203 FARRSGVAFRRT

-229 LAGVRVAQAYNRTE
+229 LTGVRVAQAFNRTE

-290 WLVVNNKLQVGIVV
+290 WLVVNHKIAVGIVV

-343 PLQQKDSPDAQ
+343 PLQQQDSPEAQ
-354 VLPPIEGRVVFDH
+354 VLPAVKGRVVFEH

-372 AAKPD
+372 NVKPD
-377 PTNLVLR
+377 PTNLVLH
-384 DINLIAEQGQTIAL
+384 DINLVAGEGQTIAL
-398 VGETGAGKSTMVN
+398 VGETGAGKSTLVN
-411 LIPRFYDVTSGKML
+411 LIPRFYDVTSGRVM
-425 IDGFDTSDVTL
+425 IDGYDTSEVTL

-461 RYGRLDATDAEVE
+461 RYGRLDATDTEVE

-484 FILSLPDGYKTKL
+484 FILALPEGYKTRL

-535 TYTESLIQNA
+535 TYTEGLIQNA
-545 LKKLLNGRTSFII
+545 LKRLLKGRTSFII
-558 AHRLSTVRDADL
+558 AHRLSTIRDADL

-588 LALGGRYAELYQRS
+588 LALGGRYAELYQRQF
-602 VPIDACKLA
+602 P

>member
-11 AHIYGSGRADGRE
+11 AHLYGSGRSDGRE

-77 KDLQGLTK
+77 KDLQGLTE
-85 TMLLLLGVYVVGLAS
+85 TMLLLLGVYLVGLVS
-100 QSGQGYLIG
+100 QSGQVYLIG

-117 QLRVQIFDKIQSL
+117 QLRVQIFDKIQTL

-229 LAGVRVAQAYNRTE
+229 LAGVRVAQAYNRTD

-290 WLVVNNKLQVGIVV
+290 WLVVSNKLQVGIVV

-343 PLQQKDSPDAQ
+343 PLQQNDGPNAQ
-354 VLPPIEGRVVFDH
+354 VLPAIDGRVVFDH

-377 PTNLVLR
+377 PTNMVLR
-384 DINLIAEQGQTIAL
+384 DINLVAEQGQTIAL

-425 IDGFDTSDVTL
+425 IDGFDTSNVTL

-461 RYGRLDATDAEVE
+461 RYGRLDATDAEVK

-484 FILSLPDGYKTKL
+484 FILSLPDDYKTKL

-545 LKKLLNGRTSFII
+545 LKKLLKGRTSFII
-558 AHRLSTVRDADL
+558 AHRLSTVRDADM

-588 LALGGRYAELYQRS
+588 LALGGRYAELYQRQF
-602 VPIDACKLA
+602 P